1 MSPLQKHPFITWF
14 ATNPVVANILM
25 ITILAAGVFTGLNV
39 RKEGFPAFA
48 SETVTVSVPIR
59 GGTPE
64 NVERG
69 VAIKIEESL
78 ESVDGIEHI
87 RSVSKDNLATITVQA
102 KENYPITKLLD
113 DVKIQI
119 DAITSLPEQAE
130 KPVVNEKKRESTVLW
145 VELYGDVPEATLKE
159 TARKVRDTL
168 LREPAISKVETFGG
182 RDYEISIEPS
192 EAKLRF
198 YSLTFSE
205 VATAISNNSIDIGGG
220 VIRSDRGDI
229 SLRSREQAY
238 KRADFEKI
246 PVRTNPDGTRIFV
259 KDVAL
264 VRDGFV
270 DQDALNRFRNKPT
283 VSLKII
289 TEGTDDIIDAVNQAN
304 KVVDEYTEL
313 PEGVEIAGWLD
324 GATNIRDRLV
334 LLGKNGLI
342 GVLLVLG
349 ILMVFLNLRLAFWV
363 AIGIPVSLAGA
374 MTLFPLPGIDMSIN
388 VISAFGFLVVLG
400 IVVDDAI
407 VIGESIYSEKE
418 NAKNPDDPESSL
430 RTTVRG
436 VSKVVT
442 PATFG
447 VITTIAAFLPLT
459 QVSGRMGNVFGQIA
473 ATVIFC
479 LIFSLVESK
488 LILPSHLAYINV
500 HKKPKNIISRSWAK
514 FQKTIAGSLTW
525 FIEKLYTPFIRIL
538 VSWRYAVLA
547 TFIGVFILV
556 VSLLPAGQLRFVFF
570 PTIYQDNI
578 AVLVELE
585 QGQSVDY
592 LHGTL
597 ERISSIADE
606 LGEGYEKEFGH
617 NPFKEVQISASSN
630 NKAAIAAELTRS
642 TEREFLS
649 TEQIV
654 KDWRKA
660 IGPIAG
666 ARSLTLSSR
675 AGPPGGDLVINLES
689 DNLEELKAVAEDM
702 KQVIAT
708 YPGVY
713 DIYDT
718 FDSGKPEILYS
729 ITPEGQA
736 ADLNK
741 LDLANNVRDAF
752 FGREAQR
759 VQRGRDEVKVMV
771 RYPIEQRDS
780 LETLRN
786 MRIRKENGTIV
797 PFSVVADTTYSESL
811 ASIERYDNKRVVAV
825 EASIDKSITSSKDV
839 LDKLSK
845 EYFPEMKSKFPAISI
860 SQSGEAE
867 QRAKSMQSLLVGFA
881 FSIIFI
887 YILIAIPLKSYVMPL
902 IIMSVIPFG
911 IIGALLGHYVM
922 GIPVSILSVFGI
934 LALSGVVVNDSL
946 VLVCRVNDLRA
957 EGLSLVDSCKQAGSD
972 RFRAILLTSLTTFFG
987 LGPLLLETEVQA
999 QFLKPMAASLA
1010 FGILFATIITLIL
1023 LPMLIIIARDIK
1035 QLLLKI
1041 WNAYRVP
1048 VDEEIKTEAAK

>member
-25 ITILAAGVFTGLNV
+25 VTILAAGIFTGFNV

-48 SETVTVSVPIR
+48 SETVTVKVPIR

-102 KENYPITKLLD
+102 KENYPISKLLD

-119 DAITSLPEQAE
+119 DAIPSFPEQAE
-130 KPVVNEKKRESTVLW
+130 KPVVTEKRRESIVLW
-145 VELYGDVPEATLKE
+145 VELYGDMPEATLKE
-159 TARKVRDTL
+159 AARKVRDVL
-168 LREPAISKVETFGG
+168 LREPAISKIESFGS

-192 EAKLRF
+192 EDKLRF
-198 YSLTFSE
+198 YNLTFAE
-205 VATAISNNSIDIGGG
+205 VANAISNNSIDLGGG
-220 VIRSDRGDI
+220 VIRSARGDI

-238 KRADFEKI
+238 KKADFESI
-246 PVRTNPDGTRIFV
+246 PVRTNPDGSRIFV
-259 KDVAL
+259 RDVAT
-264 VRDGFV
+264 VRDSFV
-270 DQDALNRFRNKPT
+270 DQESLNRFRNKPT

-289 TEGTDDIIDAVNQAN
+289 TEGNDDIIDAVSQAR
-304 KVVDEYTEL
+304 KIVDSYTDL
-313 PEGVEIAGWLD
+313 PEGVNIAGWLD

-349 ILMVFLNLRLAFWV
+349 ILMIFLNLRLAFWV

-374 MTLFPLPGIDMSIN
+374 VTLFPIPGLDLSIN

-418 NAKNPDDPESSL
+418 NAKHPDDPESAL

-473 ATVIFC
+473 STVIFC

-500 HKKPKNIISRSWAK
+500 HKKPKNIISRAWAK
-514 FQKTIAGSLTW
+514 FQKSIANGLQW
-525 FIEKLYTPFIRIL
+525 FIDRVYSPIIRGL
-538 VSWRYAVLA
+538 VSWRYAVFA
-547 TFIGVFILV
+547 GFIGIFILV

-570 PTIYQDNI
+570 PNIYQDNV

-585 QGQSVDY
+585 QGQSVEY
-592 LHGTL
+592 LH
-597 ERISSIADE
+597 SIAQKISRASED
-606 LGEGYEKEFGH
+606 LGKRYQEQHGH
-617 NPFKEVQISASSN
+617 NPFKEVQISAASN
-630 NKAAIAAELTRS
+630 NKAAVAAELTRS
-642 TEREFLS
+642 TEREFLP
-649 TEQIV
+649 TAQIV

-660 IGPIAG
+660 IGPVAG
-666 ARSLTLSSR
+666 SRSLSLSSR

-689 DNLEELKAVAEDM
+689 DNLEELKAVAEEL
-702 KQVIAT
+702 KQVIST

-736 ADLNK
+736 ANLNK
-741 LDLANNVRDAF
+741 LDLARNVRDAF

-759 VQRGRDEVKVMV
+759 VQRGRDEIKVMV

-780 LETLRN
+780 LETLRS
-786 MRIRKENGTIV
+786 MRIRKENGAII

-825 EASIDKSITSSKDV
+825 EASIDKAVTSSKDI
-839 LDKLSK
+839 LDKLEK
-845 EYFPEMKSKFPAISI
+845 EYLPQMKSKFPAISI

-867 QRAKSMQSLLVGFA
+867 QRAKSMKSLLVGFG

-887 YILIAIPLKSYVMPL
+887 YILIAIPLKSYIQPL

-946 VLVCRVNDLRA
+946 VLVCRVADLRK
-957 EGLSLVDSCKQAGSD
+957 EGLSLIDACKRAGSD

-987 LGPLLLETEVQA
+987 LAPLLLETEVQA

-1023 LPMLIIIARDIK
+1023 LPMLMIIARDIK
-1035 QLLLKI
+1035 YAFLKL
-1041 WNAYRVP
+1041 WNAYR
-1048 VDEEIKTEAAK
+1048 

>member
-25 ITILAAGVFTGLNV
+25 ITILAAGIFTGLNV

-48 SETVTVSVPIR
+48 SENVIITVPIR

-69 VAIKIEESL
+69 VSIKIEESL

-87 RSVSKDNLATITVQA
+87 RSVSQDSVATITVQA
-102 KENYPITKLLD
+102 RENYPITKLLD

-119 DAITSLPEQAE
+119 DAIPSFPEQAE
-130 KPVVNEKKRESTVLW
+130 NPVIIEKKRESIVLW
-145 VELYGDVPEATLKE
+145 VELYGDVPEAVLKE
-159 TARKVRDTL
+159 AARKVRDVL
-168 LREPAISKVETFGG
+168 LREPAISKIETFGG

-192 EAKLRF
+192 EEKLRF
-198 YSLTFSE
+198 YNLTFSE
-205 VATAISNNSIDIGGG
+205 VASAISNNSIDIGGG

-238 KRADFEKI
+238 KRVDFESI
-246 PVRTNPDGTRIFV
+246 PVRTNADGTRIYV
-259 KDVAL
+259 RDVAT

-270 DQDALNRFRNKPT
+270 DQETLNRFRNKPT

-289 TEGTDDIIDAVNQAN
+289 TQGTDDIIDAVNQAN
-304 KVVDEYTEL
+304 RVVGEYTDL
-313 PEGVEIAGWLD
+313 PEGVGIAGWLD
-324 GATNIRDRLV
+324 GATNIRDRLA
-334 LLGKNGLI
+334 LLGQNGLI

-349 ILMVFLNLRLAFWV
+349 ILMIFLNLRLAFWV

-374 MTLFPLPGIDMSIN
+374 VTLFPIPGLDMSIN

-459 QVSGRMGNVFGQIA
+459 QVSGRLGNVFGQIA
-473 ATVIFC
+473 TTVIFC

-488 LILPSHLAYINV
+488 LILPSHLAHINV
-500 HKKPKNIISRSWAK
+500 QKKPGNIISRSWSR
-514 FQKTIAGSLTW
+514 FQKAVAGGLTW
-525 FIEKLYTPFIRIL
+525 FVDRVFSPIIRFL
-538 VSWRYAVLA
+538 VPWRYAVLA
-547 TFIGVFILV
+547 SFVGIFILV

-570 PTIYQDNI
+570 PNIYQDN
-578 AVLVELE
+578 VSVQVELE

-592 LHGTL
+592 LHSTL
-597 ERISSIADE
+597 ERVASVSED
-606 LGEGYEKEFGH
+606 LGRRYEEQYGE
-617 NPFKEVQISASSN
+617 NPFIEVQISASTNTKGGVS
-630 NKAAIAAELTRS
+630 AELTRS
-642 TEREFLS
+642 TERESLA

-654 KDWRKA
+654 KDWRRA
-660 IGPIAG
+660 IGPVAG
-666 ARSLTLSSR
+666 ARSLSLSSR
-675 AGPPGGDLVINLES
+675 AGPRGGDLVINLES
-689 DNLEELKAVAEDM
+689 DNLEELKAAAEDL
-702 KQVIAT
+702 KKVIST

-713 DIYDT
+713 DIFDT

-729 ITPEGQA
+729 ITAEGQA
-736 ADLNK
+736 ANLNK
-741 LDLANNVRDAF
+741 LDLARNVRDAF

-780 LETLRN
+780 IETLRN
-786 MRIRKENGTIV
+786 MRIRKEDGAIV
-797 PFSVVADTTYSESL
+797 PFSSVASTTYSESL

-825 EASIDKSITSSKDV
+825 EASIDKSITSSEEV
-839 LDKLSK
+839 LTKLNE
-845 EYFPEMKSKFPAISI
+845 EYFPQMKSKFPAISV

-867 QRAKSMQSLLVGFA
+867 QRAKSLKSLLTGFA

-887 YILIAIPLKSYVMPL
+887 YILIAIPLKSYMKPL

-911 IIGALLGHYVM
+911 IIGALLGHYIM

-946 VLVCRVNDLRA
+946 VLVCRVSDLRG
-957 EGLSLVDSCKQAGSD
+957 EGLSLIDACKQAGSN

-987 LGPLLLETEVQA
+987 LAPLLLETEVQA

-1023 LPMLIIIARDIK
+1023 LPMLMIIARDFK
-1035 QLLLKI
+1035 YGFLKL
-1041 WNAYRVP
+1041 WNAY
-1048 VDEEIKTEAAK
+1048 K